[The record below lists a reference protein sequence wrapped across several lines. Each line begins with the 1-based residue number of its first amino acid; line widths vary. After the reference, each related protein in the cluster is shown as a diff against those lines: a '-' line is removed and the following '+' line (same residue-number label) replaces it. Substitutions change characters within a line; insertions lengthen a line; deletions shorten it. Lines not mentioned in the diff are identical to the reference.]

1 MLDLSLDALGLALAA
16 GLVAAVNPCGF
27 ALLPVYLSLFVLEE
41 QPSRG
46 VAVAR
51 ALRATA
57 AMTAGFAA
65 VFAVF
70 GLAIAPV
77 AGSVQRYLPGFTVVL
92 GLVIVAAGL
101 WVVAGR
107 ALPALRLNRTS
118 RSPRRQMTASLP
130 SMVGFGAS
138 YATASLGCTIAPFLA
153 VVVTTFRAG
162 STTEGIAL
170 FLAYAA
176 AMGVVVGTAAV
187 AVALA
192 RADLVHRLRRAGAL
206 LARPAG
212 ALLVL
217 AGGYVAWYG
226 AWELRVLQAGA
237 GTDPVV
243 ETAGGV
249 QRRLAEATE
258 GLGAWG
264 FLAVLLVLLALAA
277 LLGRHPRRPRQPGG
291 PQAPD
296 PSASAES
303 HPRTQEDHA

>member
-1 MLDLSLDALGLALAA
+1 MLGLSLDALGLALAA

-57 AMTAGFAA
+57 AMSAGFAA

-70 GLAIAPV
+70 GLAIAPL

-107 ALPALRLNRTS
+107 ALSGLRVHRTS
-118 RSPRRQMTASLP
+118 RASRRPITARLP

-138 YATASLGCTIAPFLA
+138 YAIASLGCTIAPFLA
-153 VVVTTFRAG
+153 VVVTAFRAG

-176 AMGVVVGTAAV
+176 GMGLVVGTAAV

-192 RADLVHRLRRAGAL
+192 RAGLVHRLRRAGAL

-212 ALLVL
+212 VLLVL

-237 GTDPVV
+237 GADPVV

-249 QRRLAEATE
+249 QRWLAEATE

-264 FLAVLLVLLALAA
+264 FLAVLLALVSLAA
-277 LLGRHPRRPRQPGG
+277 LIGARPRQRGG
-291 PQAPD
+291 PPPQT
-296 PSASAES
+296 PSPPSTET
-303 HPRTQEDHA
+303 PTRTQENHK